1 MARAKSI
8 TNFRP
13 FTVSITGTDVPDG
26 FIGAVDTLI
35 KRLEFEHAR
44 VPKLP
49 ADNLAAVTTFISSNI
64 PFEGYAVTIDADFAA
79 ATYSVEYVETRPN
92 AVNDID

>member
-1 MARAKSI
+1 MSRAIS
-8 TNFRP
+8 NFRP
-13 FTVSITGTDVPDG
+13 FTVSITGVGVPDG

-35 KRLEFEHAR
+35 KRLEAEHAQ

-49 ADNLAAVTTFISSNI
+49 ADNLVAVTTFISSNI

-79 ATYSVEYVETRPN
+79 ATYTVAYVETRPN
-92 AVNDID
+92 VLNDIE